1 MPHVVRRAVAARREL
16 DVVVEART
24 LRRAAAARAARAD
37 EEAAAEGGE
46 AEHHGDDPHRRVLL
60 PRRRHPRAGASQHE
74 IDPGPGTTS
83 VFPVL
88 IQMPLPTASQNQTCA
103 IVLMSGSFPFGS

>member
-1 MPHVVRRAVAARREL
+1 MCGGGHASRY
-16 DVVVEART
+16 RT
-24 LRRAAAARAARAD
+24 LSS
-37 EEAAAEGGE
+37 GSPTP
-46 AEHHGDDPHRRVLL
+46 EHTLISYVKPPKLSVTWIVLYPWL
-60 PRRRHPRAGASQHE
+60 RASQHE